1 VTIKDHDLH
10 AIFAL
15 VTAVAEAALVLF
27 VLRRRRLEIGAG
39 EVVEQ
44 HIELC
49 PEQVLPTLAQVREQR
64 LLVWQ
69 QLVQAAV
76 ERILLHQRVIRAQK
90 IPHGAL
96 LEPLPVQAPL
106 ASGINQSIA
115 NQRLQDVLPASSLP

>member
-1 VTIKDHDLH
+1 MGGFMSLFPQK
-10 AIFAL
+10 
-15 VTAVAEAALVLF
+15 TAVAGF
-27 VLRRRRLEIGAG
+27 IRRHKLMEFEKSRL
-39 EVVEQ
+39 EQ

-90 IPHGAL
+90 IPHRAL